1 MCYIPAQKAGAV
13 RFFGELNTNVGL
25 MKMFPGMDAELL
37 CYALREKDALILEC
51 FGVGGLPGYEGN
63 AIVQAVEDSTAIGKY
78 VVMTTQVQNEGSD
91 LSVYQ
96 VGHSLKENPN
106 ILEAYDMTSE
116 AAFAKM
122 MWILGQTGAPEEV
135 NRLFYTPVA
144 HDMLHRVG
152 L

>member
-1 MCYIPAQKAGAV
+1 
-13 RFFGELNTNVGL
+13 

-37 CYALREKDALILEC
+37 RFVLREKDALILEC
-51 FGVGGLPGYEGN
+51 FGVGGLPGYEDS
-63 AIVQAVEDSTAIGKY
+63 AIVRAVEEFTGKGKY

-96 VGHSLKENPN
+96 VGHSLKGNPN

-122 MWILGQTGAPEEV
+122 MWILGQTREPEAV

-144 HDMLHRVG
+144 HDMLHRV
-152 L
+152 